1 MKRTRRYFSRV
12 FKAEAVRQLMDG
24 KQSAAGIAREL
35 GIDGAVLR
43 RWRDEFE
50 TERTDQARRTP
61 SRMAAADHEELQR
74 LRREN
79 AVLREEREIPEKAT
93 AFFAREVP

>member
-24 KQSAAGIAREL
+24 KQSAAVIAREL

-61 SRMAAADHEELQR
+61 SRMAAADHEGAPAIASGECR
-74 LRREN
+74 
-79 AVLREEREIPEKAT
+79 P
-93 AFFAREVP
+93 ARGA